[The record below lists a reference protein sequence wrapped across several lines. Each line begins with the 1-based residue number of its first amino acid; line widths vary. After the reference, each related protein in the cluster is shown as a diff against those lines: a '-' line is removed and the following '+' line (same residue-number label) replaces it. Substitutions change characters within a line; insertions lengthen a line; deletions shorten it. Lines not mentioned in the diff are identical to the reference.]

1 MLKKFKHLQTND
13 FRKKNKTLLHK
24 WWWIPHFF
32 QDNVIDSKV
41 KFCICFFAA
50 EGWILLVLFY
60 PINLMVFYPL
70 NENKSQ
76 LLASFES
83 VAKQLL
89 NIFGRFLSLSPW
101 QFSSLLKKHVISLN
115 YDPPILEYFWKNSTQ
130 PSPLL
135 ITTHTVY
142 LYKLCMSEVKM
153 IKTKTEGRPNF

>member
-1 MLKKFKHLQTND
+1 MMNTSLFSGHYYWLKSKLSYML
-13 FRKKNKTLLHK
+13 FRK
-24 WWWIPHFF
+24 W
-32 QDNVIDSKV
+32 KV
-41 KFCICFFAA
+41 YTVFP
-50 EGWILLVLFY
+50 EGLILLVFFY
-60 PINLMVFYPL
+60 PINLIVFYSI
-70 NENKSQ
+70 NENKPQ

-83 VAKQLL
+83 IVKQLL
-89 NIFGRFLSLSPW
+89 NFFDRFLSLSPW
-101 QFSSLLKKHVISLN
+101 QFRSSSKKYVISLN